1 MNNRLILL
9 ITFIIPLILLL
20 LFYLLIKNR
29 KKRHLVSLDLDWSKF
44 KKAIEDKDINGV
56 NKHGTE
62 LIWNEHLTDAMLKKM
77 TIYVEE
83 LAVDNLEVKNLQ
95 NLIFN
100 KKLHWDRNY
109 RVTSY

>member
-1 MNNRLILL
+1 MLIMA
-9 ITFIIPLILLL
+9 FIIPVIILL
-20 LFYLLIKNR
+20 LFYVLIKNR
-29 KKRHLVSLDLDWSKF
+29 KKRHLVSLNLDWNKF
-44 KKAIEDKDINGV
+44 EKAIARKDLNGI

-83 LAVDNLEVKNLQ
+83 LAVDNLEVKNSQ